1 MVEKADGEDFT
12 GTARAR
18 LRHLVRRSPGVR
30 AAANNLSR
38 MAPRQSI
45 IRVRETLIFAIQCAI
60 AAGLAFWT
68 AENIFD
74 HHNAF
79 FAPIAAVISL
89 GVSGGR
95 RTRRSFELVLGAT
108 VGVGVG
114 DVVIHFIGSG
124 YWQVSV
130 VVFMA
135 IIAGTFVDRAGMVA
149 GYIGQTS
156 TKVDELVKSA
166 LDGVLFIDE
175 AYALKP
181 ADAGH
186 DFGQEAINMLIKRME
201 DYRDR
206 LVVIVAG
213 YTDEMNTFIE
223 SNPGLKSR
231 FNRYFYFTITYIL
244 TL

>member
-79 FAPIAAVISL
+79 FAPIAAADEFTVYSATQIPHVLRVMLALTTGIPEHKIRVIAPD
-89 GVSGGR
+89 VGGSPDH
-95 RTRRSFELVLGAT
+95 TLADAT
-108 VGVGVG
+108 
-114 DVVIHFIGSG
+114 H
-124 YWQVSV
+124 
-130 VVFMA
+130 
-135 IIAGTFVDRAGMVA
+135 
-149 GYIGQTS
+149 
-156 TKVDELVKSA
+156 LVKPGASDAEIAA
-166 LDGVLFIDE
+166 L
-175 AYALKP
+175 
-181 ADAGH
+181 
-186 DFGQEAINMLIKRME
+186 QQ
-201 DYRDR
+201 
-206 LVVIVAG
+206 
-213 YTDEMNTFIE
+213 
-223 SNPGLKSR
+223 GLQAA
-231 FNRYFYFTITYIL
+231 
-244 TL
+244 